1 LVSGLGI
8 SVTGLAH
15 VAMNNMSP
23 TPVTFSYSDIQAQ
36 TGKTVNTTS
45 YTSSLVSQLLS
56 SLSLNVSVGGLGLGL
71 PSVLTQT
78 VGNIISAQTAPL
90 DQVLSSILATVG
102 VSVGQATVWVTGVR
116 CDGAVLVN

>member
-1 LVSGLGI
+1 
-8 SVTGLAH
+8 
-15 VAMNNMSP
+15 
-23 TPVTFSYSDIQAQ
+23 
-36 TGKTVNTTS
+36 
-45 YTSSLVSQLLS
+45 
-56 SLSLNVSVGGLGLGL
+56 VGGLGLGP

-102 VSVGQATVWVTGVR
+102 VSVGQAAVWVTGVR